1 MSDFTPE
8 TLNEIFEYKDGDL
21 YRRSGQF
28 AGYAECMH
36 HTGYKVVFVKG
47 KQMRSNRVI
56 FAMHHGYF
64 PEYVDHINGIKDD
77 NRIENLRAATNQTNQ
92 YNAKIPSRNTSGIKN
107 VFWDKKSCKWA
118 VFMRINKKPTWIGR
132 FKDIELAELV
142 AIEARNKYQGEYARH
157 V

>member
-47 KQMRSNRVI
+47 KQLRSQRVI

-64 PEYVDHINGIKDD
+64 PEMVDHINGIKTD
-77 NRIENLRAATNQTNQ
+77 NRIENLRAATNRQNQ
-92 YNAKIPSRNTSGIKN
+92 YNAKKPSINKSGIKN
-107 VFWDKKSCKWA
+107 VVWHKEYQKWA
-118 VFMRINKKPTWIGR
+118 VCMRINGKPTWLGK
-132 FKDIELAELV
+132 FDDIELAELV
-142 AIEARNKYQGEYARH
+142 ATEARNKYRGEYARH